1 MTTNNSQQTKP
12 MYSVH
17 CTECG
22 DVIEGKFFPMEN
34 LLERYSPGESVS
46 LQREELIRVLG
57 VGARYGG
64 NVLPEVPPLLRY
76 LAETEEKPASWE
88 IQRPDIQALRT
99 KKSPLQCFE
108 CRDNNEVP
116 VEKLTEMTVN
126 IGAIVAQ
133 FCLES
138 GFPEIYD
145 MLEIQNRMEQQTNF
159 GELPAPEDKSRL
171 GELCQKFATLPG
183 VRLSRMTA
191 AGMREAQIVGVLSIA
206 LLFAREEAESGRR
219 NFTAETLLAGWRY
232 QEINGI
238 RMPHSLV
245 VVGANS
251 RQAYH
256 CAKCCC
262 DKCRGE
268 LPIEMGAYPQRIVGI
283 LGTQATGKTTYLAA
297 LANAID
303 VGEATSCVQGNGSQ
317 QYTNIQIDHNASDP
331 QWRRVLAGPEAGEGV
346 EAADAKIGALW
357 LYQNGYPPRKTPPDQ
372 PLETPALTLLVHGAG
387 ETVMYTLADIAGEV
401 FTNDERYAQYREKMR
416 KLLYSSDALMM
427 VISTG
432 QMSREAQAEANQ
444 KLVLNPSE
452 ILTYYADF
460 LPNHSIPT
468 AVVMTSSDKINGG
481 DLRQPLN
488 LAYDIRRCSPLVWDG
503 RRNYLVYN
511 AEAMASGIQAVRV
524 YINKYFGSFMENLLT
539 RLKNAG
545 KQEPQVAAFVVSN
558 GTQWAPGYYG
568 EVADGAYDSQ
578 EQRTERYARM
588 RAERFG
594 VVSPFLW
601 LLACDGILEVGR
613 ADSEFNDYPGKTQE
627 AISNLLR
634 KFL

>member
-1 MTTNNSQQTKP
+1 
-12 MYSVH
+12 
-17 CTECG
+17 
-22 DVIEGKFFPMEN
+22 
-34 LLERYSPGESVS
+34 
-46 LQREELIRVLG
+46 
-57 VGARYGG
+57 
-64 NVLPEVPPLLRY
+64 
-76 LAETEEKPASWE
+76 
-88 IQRPDIQALRT
+88 
-99 KKSPLQCFE
+99 
-108 CRDNNEVP
+108 
-116 VEKLTEMTVN
+116 
-126 IGAIVAQ
+126 
-133 FCLES
+133 
-138 GFPEIYD
+138 

-238 RMPHSLV
+238 RMPHFLV
-245 VVGANS
+245 VVGKNS

-331 QWRRVLAGPEAGEGV
+331 QWRRVLAKPEAGEGV
-346 EAADAKIGALW
+346 KAADAKIGA
-357 LYQNGYPPRKTPPDQ
+357 
-372 PLETPALTLLVHGAG
+372 
-387 ETVMYTLADIAGEV
+387 
-401 FTNDERYAQYREKMR
+401 
-416 KLLYSSDALMM
+416 
-427 VISTG
+427 
-432 QMSREAQAEANQ
+432 
-444 KLVLNPSE
+444 
-452 ILTYYADF
+452 
-460 LPNHSIPT
+460 
-468 AVVMTSSDKINGG
+468 
-481 DLRQPLN
+481 LRQPLN

-511 AEAMASGIQAVRV
+511 AEAMASGVQAVRV

-545 KQEPQVAAFVVSN
+545 KQEPQVAAFAVSN

-568 EVADGAYDSQ
+568 EVADGAYNSQ